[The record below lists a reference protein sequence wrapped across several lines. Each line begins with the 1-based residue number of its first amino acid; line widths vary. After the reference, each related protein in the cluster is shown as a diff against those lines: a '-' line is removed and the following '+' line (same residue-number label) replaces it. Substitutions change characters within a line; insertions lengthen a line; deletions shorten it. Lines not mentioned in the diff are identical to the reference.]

1 MASNKNITMKEF
13 NGTDYD
19 TLYPKTLDSQG
30 LLTGSNITDYKV
42 NTVGEALTL
51 IYNSITLQNPL
62 KLKVLDPSGAVVVG
76 SNILSGSSTLGITN
90 SNGEAN
96 IYVPQGITSLTI
108 QNTNGYANYNDTT
121 IEIQSSWIGDGNYH
135 EVSIGGLAENGII
148 RYTSSTQIKFS
159 PSVKNVDAC
168 LVGGGGSGWG
178 GNRDDIYSWPGGGS
192 GGILNVFEITTDSN
206 TNYNIIVGGVCGN
219 SSFMNNVATGGKNG
233 ANGGIGGTP
242 NGLNGSAGGKTT
254 GIGTDGQSNTTI
266 SEFDDGVTFYGGS
279 GASGD
284 KNTKRSGGTPHGGD
298 GGYGTTDINKMKG
311 SDATGYGGGGG
322 GSMSAVGGSPDSAGH
337 GYQGLVAIRVHYN

>member
-30 LLTGSNITDYKV
+30 LLTGSNITSYGV
-42 NTVGEALTL
+42 NTVGEALNL
-51 IYNSITLQNPL
+51 IYNSITLQSPL

-76 SNILSGSSTLGITN
+76 SNILSGSSIFGITN

-148 RYTSSTQIKFS
+148 RYTNSTQIKFS

-168 LVGGGGSGWG
+168 LVGGGGTGESGSYTTETKG
-178 GNRDDIYSWPGGGS
+178 YRGGGS
-192 GGILNVFEITTDSN
+192 GGIFNVYEITVTAG
-206 TNYNIIVGGVCGN
+206 TNYDVVVGGISGTSSFNGN
-219 SSFMNNVATGGKNG
+219 SATGGTYLKG
-233 ANGGIGGTP
+233 GGTP
-242 NGLNGSAGGKTT
+242 NGLAGG
-254 GIGTDGQSNTTI
+254 IAEADGNSNTTI
-266 SEFDDGVTFYGGS
+266 SEFNDGVTFYGGS
-279 GASGD
+279 GAGGTT
-284 KNTKRSGGTPHGGD
+284 KNGEANRKIGGTPYGGK
-298 GGYGTTDINKMKG
+298 GGYRSTGNATEPAE
-311 SDATGYGGGGG
+311 DAKGYGGGGG
-322 GSMSAVGGSPDSAGH
+322 GSGPYSDITPSPKAGK
-337 GYQGLVAIRVHYN
+337 GYQGIVAIRVHYN

>member
-30 LLTGSNITDYKV
+30 LLTDVNSTSYGV
-42 NTVGEALTL
+42 NTVAEALNL
-51 IYNSITLQNPL
+51 IYNSITLQSPL

-76 SNILSGSSTLGITN
+76 SNILSGSSILGITN

-96 IYVPQGITSLTI
+96 IYVPQGTTSLTI

-121 IEIQSSWIGDGNYH
+121 VEIQSSWIGDGNYH
-135 EVSIGGLAENGII
+135 EVSIGGLADNSIV
-148 RYTSSTQIKFS
+148 RYTTSTQIKFS
-159 PSVKNVDAC
+159 PSIKNVDAC
-168 LVGGGGSGWG
+168 LVGGGGSGAYG
-178 GNRDDIYSWPGGGS
+178 DRDENYSWSGGGS
-192 GGILNVFEITTDSN
+192 GGVLNVFEIKIDSN
-206 TNYNIIVGGVCGN
+206 TNYNIIVGGIGGN
-219 SSFMNNVATGGKNG
+219 SSFMNNVATGGKG
-233 ANGGIGGTP
+233 GVNGGTGGTP
-242 NGLNGSAGGKTT
+242 NGLNGATGGKTT
-254 GIGTDGQSNTTI
+254 AVGTDGQSNTTI
-266 SEFDDGVTFYGGS
+266 SDFDDGVTFYGGS

-284 KNTKRSGGTPHGGD
+284 KNTKRSGGTPYGGD

-322 GSMSAVGGSPDSAGH
+322 GAMCSTGGAGNGGK

>member
-30 LLTGSNITDYKV
+30 LLTDVNSTSYGV
-42 NTVGEALTL
+42 NTVAEALNL
-51 IYNSITLQNPL
+51 IYNSITLQSPL
-62 KLKVLDPSGAVVVG
+62 KLKVIDPSGAVVVG
-76 SNILSGSSTLGITN
+76 SNILNGGSVVGTTN

-96 IYVPQGITSLTI
+96 IYIPQGITSLI
-108 QNTNGYANYNDTT
+108 VQNTNGYVNYNDTT
-121 IEIQSSWIGDGNYH
+121 VQIQSSWIGDGNYH
-135 EVSIGGLAENGII
+135 EVSIGGLAENGIV
-148 RYTSSTQIKFS
+148 RYTNSTQVKFS

-168 LVGGGGSGWG
+168 LVGGGGSGAYG
-178 GNRDDIYSWPGGGS
+178 DRDANYSWSGGGS
-192 GGILNVFEITTDSN
+192 GGILNVFEIKIDSN
-206 TNYNIIVGGVCGN
+206 TNYNIIVGGIGGN
-219 SSFMNNVATGGKNG
+219 SSFMNNVATGGKGG
-233 ANGGIGGTP
+233 ANGGTGGTP
-242 NGLNGSAGGKTT
+242 NGLNGATGGKTT
-254 GIGTDGQSNTTI
+254 AVGNDGQSNTTI

-284 KNTKRSGGTPHGGD
+284 KNTKRSGGTPYGGD

-322 GSMSAVGGSPDSAGH
+322 GAMCSTGGAGSAGK

>member
-42 NTVGEALTL
+42 NTVGEALAL
-51 IYNSITLQNPL
+51 IYNSITLQSPL

-96 IYVPQGITSLTI
+96 VYVPQGITSLTV

-135 EVSIGGLAENGII
+135 EVSIGGLVENGIV
-148 RYTSSTQIKFS
+148 RYTTSTQIKFS

-168 LVGGGGSGWG
+168 LVGGGGTGNSGTYTTETTG
-178 GNRDDIYSWPGGGS
+178 YCGGGS
-192 GGILNVFEITTDSN
+192 GGISNVYGITVTPN
-206 TNYNIIVGGVCGN
+206 TNYDVVVGGISGTSSFNGN
-219 SSFMNNVATGGKNG
+219 SATGGKH
-233 ANGGIGGTP
+233 GGYGGTGGTP
-242 NGLNGSAGGKTT
+242 NGLAGGVAEA
-254 GIGTDGQSNTTI
+254 DGNSNTTI

-279 GASGD
+279 GAGGTT
-284 KNTKRSGGTPHGGD
+284 KNGESNRKIGGTPYGGK
-298 GGYGTTDINKMKG
+298 GGYRSTGNATEPAE
-311 SDATGYGGGGG
+311 DATGYGGGGG
-322 GSMSAVGGSPDSAGH
+322 GSGPYSDITTSPKAGK

>member
-135 EVSIGGLAENGII
+135 EVSIGGLAENSIV

-159 PSVKNVDAC
+159 PSIKNVDAC
-168 LVGGGGSGWG
+168 IVGGGGPGG
-178 GNRDDIYSWPGGGS
+178 FGNRDENYSWSGGGS
-192 GGILNVFEITTDSN
+192 GGILNVFEITIDSN
-206 TNYNIIVGGVCGN
+206 TNYNIIVGGVGGN
-219 SSFMNNVATGGKNG
+219 SSFMNNVATGGK
-233 ANGGIGGTP
+233 GGNFGSTGGTP
-242 NGLNGSAGGKTT
+242 NGLNGATGGKTT
-254 GIGTDGQSNTTI
+254 AVGTDGQSNTTI
-266 SEFDDGVTFYGGS
+266 SEFDDSVTFYGGS

-284 KNTKRSGGTPHGGD
+284 KNTKRSGGTPYGGD

-322 GSMSAVGGSPDSAGH
+322 GAMCSTGGAGNAGN

>member
-30 LLTGSNITDYKV
+30 LLTGSNSTSYGV
-42 NTVGEALTL
+42 NTVAEALNL
-51 IYNSITLQNPL
+51 IYNSITLHSPL

-76 SNILSGSSTLGITN
+76 SNILSGSSILGTTN

-96 IYVPQGITSLTI
+96 VYVPQGTTSLTV

-135 EVSIGGLAENGII
+135 EVSIGGLADNSIV

-168 LVGGGGSGWG
+168 LVGGGGRGASGDR
-178 GNRDDIYSWPGGGS
+178 NENYSWSGGGS
-192 GGILNVFEITTDSN
+192 GGILNVFEIKIDSN
-206 TNYNIIVGGVCGN
+206 TNYNIIVGGISGN
-219 SSFMNNVATGGKNG
+219 SSFMNNVATGGKG
-233 ANGGIGGTP
+233 GTNGGTGGTP
-242 NGLNGSAGGKTT
+242 NGLNGATGGKTT
-254 GIGTDGQSNTTI
+254 AVGTDGQSNTTI

-284 KNTKRSGGTPHGGD
+284 KNTKRSGGTPYGGD

-322 GSMSAVGGSPDSAGH
+322 GAMCSTGGAGNAGK
-337 GYQGLVAIRVHYN
+337 GYQGIVAIRVHYN

>member
-30 LLTGSNITDYKV
+30 LLTDVNSTSYGV
-42 NTVGEALTL
+42 NTVAEALNL
-51 IYNSITLQNPL
+51 IYNSITLQSPL

-76 SNILSGSSTLGITN
+76 SNILNNNVVLGITN
-90 SNGEAN
+90 SNGEVN
-96 IYVPQGITSLTI
+96 IYVPQGIASLTI

-135 EVSIGGLAENGII
+135 EVSIGGLAENGIV

-168 LVGGGGSGWG
+168 LVGGGGTGESGDSI
-178 GNRDDIYSWPGGGS
+178 RGGGS
-192 GGILNVFEITTDSN
+192 GGISNVYEITVTTG
-206 TNYNIIVGGVCGN
+206 TNYDVVVGGISGTSSFNGN
-219 SSFMNNVATGGKNG
+219 SATGGTYLKG
-233 ANGGIGGTP
+233 GGTP
-242 NGLNGSAGGKTT
+242 NGLAGG
-254 GIGTDGQSNTTI
+254 IAEADGNSNTTI

-279 GASGD
+279 GAGGTTQYGES
-284 KNTKRSGGTPHGGD
+284 KRKVGGTPYGGK
-298 GGYGTTDINKMKG
+298 GGYRSSAGATEPAE
-311 SDATGYGGGGG
+311 DATGYGGGGG
-322 GSMSAVGGSPDSAGH
+322 GSGPYSDITPSPKAGK
-337 GYQGLVAIRVHYN
+337 GYQGIVAIRVHYN

>member
-30 LLTGSNITDYKV
+30 LLTDVNSTSYGV
-42 NTVGEALTL
+42 NTVAEALNL
-51 IYNSITLQNPL
+51 IYNSITLQSPL

-76 SNILSGSSTLGITN
+76 SNILSGGSILGVTN
-90 SNGEAN
+90 SNGEVTV
-96 IYVPQGITSLTI
+96 YVPQGTTSLTI
-108 QNTNGYANYNDTT
+108 QNTNGYANYNDTA

-135 EVSIGGLAENGII
+135 EVSIGGLADNSIV
-148 RYTSSTQIKFS
+148 RYTTSTQIKFS
-159 PSVKNVDAC
+159 PSIKNVDAC
-168 LVGGGGSGWG
+168 LVGGGGSGAYG
-178 GNRDDIYSWPGGGS
+178 DRDENYSWSGGGS
-192 GGILNVFEITTDSN
+192 GGILNVFEIKIDSN
-206 TNYNIIVGGVCGN
+206 TNYNIIVGGIGGN
-219 SSFMNNVATGGKNG
+219 SSFMNNVATGGKG
-233 ANGGIGGTP
+233 GVNGGTGGTP
-242 NGLNGSAGGKTT
+242 NGLNGATGGKTT
-254 GIGTDGQSNTTI
+254 AVGTDGQSNTTI

-284 KNTKRSGGTPHGGD
+284 KNTKRSGGSPYGGD

-322 GSMSAVGGSPDSAGH
+322 GAMCSTDGAGNGGN